1 MTKTT
6 EEGPYRKVECGSN
19 RPGSVKFY
27 RIKGPDNEMDY
38 AIHESEVDYHLN
50 RLNAAW
56 LAGRSSVTTVPLSPE
71 MVEKIMEVVDSSAHE
86 ASDFMVADI
95 LDPYEAMKA
104 LTANVRRR
112 LSALLPDK
120 GKHDRIKRCCN
131 CNEAMANQFD
141 PPTYCEACQKI
152 IPAFPS

>member
-6 EEGPYRKVECGSN
+6 EEGPYRIEDAWSGSFKKGKVVGPSLSKEDIF
-19 RPGSVKFY
+19 PGT
-27 RIKGPDNEMDY
+27 PETLCDM
-38 AIHESEVDYHLN
+38 
-50 RLNAAW
+50 LNAAW